1 MSLTNK
7 KYNPLKRGDYSQG
20 YQEYNYNYYKIPKY
34 PSSKYDKSK
43 VILNQD
49 VYKFIQAKNL
59 EDNLKKEIKNTPD
72 ERYLYRRVHSLFP
85 TPKLNQ
91 TFVENNRY
99 KIKKISNI
107 KNCEKVS
114 LYTSIVYNN
123 FQRNSNKQPYTSTQK
138 NLQTKKYSD
147 NIKLNKKCEEALKTE
162 KNMRTEESIE
172 KIKSCLFYFG
182 NKIEQNLNNFINS
195 FKDENRKLIEALRKE
210 NRKLIEALRE
220 ENKKLIEELREGNKK
235 ILNARRKE
243 NKQFLKF
250 LAQIF

>member
-7 KYNPLKRGDYSQG
+7 KYNPLKKGYYSQR
-20 YQEYNYNYYKIPKY
+20 YQDYNYNYYKIPKY
-34 PSSKYDKSK
+34 PSNKYDKSK

-99 KIKKISNI
+99 KIKKIYNI

-114 LYTSIVYNN
+114 LYTSIIYNN
-123 FQRNSNKQPYTSTQK
+123 YQRNSINQPYTSNQK

-162 KNMRTEESIE
+162 KNMRTEENID

-195 FKDENRKLIEALRKE
+195 FKDE